1 MIGKKIERQKAKEMP
16 LDSGFL
22 LLLLLSP
29 VKPDTISPHN
39 PPSLF
44 HQCFHSH
51 SEIMSLALIKS
62 PEEVLFLLTPSSGKL
77 PVTQN
82 WLSNGSHN

>member
-29 VKPDTISPHN
+29 VKPNTTSHHN

-51 SEIMSLALIKS
+51 SEITAVSLALI
-62 PEEVLFLLTPSSGKL
+62 
-77 PVTQN
+77 
-82 WLSNGSHN
+82 